1 MTRRAPPFAWLAMP
15 LAVLATLATKS
26 ACAEIDAIDT
36 PLDQLVEM
44 RIISMPKFAENAD
57 AIPSVVSIIKRED
70 IRIYGWRTLGEA
82 LRSLQGFNV
91 TSNHAYEYAGTR
103 GISLPGDFRPR
114 LQLLIDGTSLND
126 SVFSSAPIEDSF
138 PLDLD
143 LVERI
148 EVVRGPSASVY
159 GGDAMFGVINVVTR
173 SGQGMAGGE
182 ASVSVGSGKEQ
193 QGRLSWGG
201 MVGSADVMVSA
212 SGFDSDGQ
220 SLRFDDVGASAHG
233 VGAENGKRFFLRARG
248 SDWRLT
254 LINGERK
261 AIVPTGRF
269 GTRFDDK
276 GLFAFDRYSLVD
288 LAKEWQLGA
297 HATLQQRLYV
307 GDYTHEGQFPY
318 DYSQLSPSDP
328 RVINRDRMRGQWWGF
343 DNHLV
348 VTGLRDQR
356 LTFGLEYRSDSRQ
369 DQENTDLG
377 YGCYP
382 NKGSSACLDDRRSAH
397 QLAAFVQDEIQVG
410 PATLF
415 TAGLRHDWTS
425 VSGSHWSP
433 RLGLVHDAGQP
444 GIFKALWGTAYR
456 SPSVDERY
464 YSPAGF
470 PPYGNPGLRSEKMK
484 SLEFAWEKSLGQA
497 ARLTSSLYAF
507 QVDGMIRTDAQG
519 MASNDTAVHA
529 RGFEVEYEKRWSG
542 DLRLRANYSV
552 QRAQDE
558 AGSLDNSPRHML
570 KANLAA
576 PTGLP
581 YLNAGAE
588 AQWVAARKAASGSE
602 EIGAYTLVN
611 LNLLYVP
618 PGERW
623 DLALGIYNVFD
634 HRYYDP
640 VAESLAGGLSR
651 WASPQLG
658 RSLRLKATLR
668 F

>member
-1 MTRRAPPFAWLAMP
+1 MKRTLRHFSL
-15 LAVLATLATKS
+15 LATSLVIVAAGAAS
-26 ACAEIDAIDT
+26 AEEIDAIDT
-36 PLDQLVEM
+36 PLDQLVQM

-126 SVFSSAPIEDSF
+126 GVFSSAPIENSF

-148 EVVRGPSASVY
+148 EVVRGPSAAVY

-182 ASVSVGSGKEQ
+182 AGVSVGSGNEQ

-201 MVGSADVMVSA
+201 MVGGADVMVSA
-212 SGFDSDGQ
+212 SGFDTDGH

-233 VGAENGKRFFLRARG
+233 VDGENGKRFFLRARG

-254 LINGERK
+254 LVNGERK
-261 AIVPTGRF
+261 GIVPTGRF
-269 GTRFDDK
+269 STIFDDQ
-276 GLFAFDRYSLVD
+276 GQFGFDRYSLAD

-307 GDYTHEGQFPY
+307 GDYAHEGQYPY
-318 DYSQLSPSDP
+318 DYSQGTVPDP
-328 RVINRDRMRGQWWGF
+328 RLINRDRMRGQWWGL

-348 VTGLRDQR
+348 ATGLRDQR

-369 DQENTDLG
+369 DQENEDLG

-382 NKGSSACLDDRRSAH
+382 NRGSSPCLVDRRSAH
-397 QLAAFVQDEIQVG
+397 QFAAFVQDEIQVG
-410 PATLF
+410 PATLV

-425 VSGSHWSP
+425 VSGKHWSP

-464 YSPAGF
+464 YSPAGY
-470 PPYGNPGLRSEKMK
+470 PYGNPGLRSEKMK
-484 SLEFAWEKSLGQA
+484 SLEFAWEKPLGRA
-497 ARLTSSLYAF
+497 ERLTSSLYAF
-507 QVDGMIRTDAQG
+507 QVDGMIRTDPSTG
-519 MASNDTAVHA
+519 LASNDTAVHA
-529 RGFEVEYEKRWSG
+529 RGFEVEYEKRWA
-542 DLRLRANYSV
+542 DNLRLRANYSV
-552 QRAQDE
+552 QRAHDE
-558 AGSLDNSPRHML
+558 ARILDNSPRHML

-581 YLNAGAE
+581 YLNAGVE

-602 EIGAYTLVN
+602 EVGAYTLVN

-634 HRYYDP
+634 HRYDDP
-640 VAESLAGGLSR
+640 VDESLVGGLSR